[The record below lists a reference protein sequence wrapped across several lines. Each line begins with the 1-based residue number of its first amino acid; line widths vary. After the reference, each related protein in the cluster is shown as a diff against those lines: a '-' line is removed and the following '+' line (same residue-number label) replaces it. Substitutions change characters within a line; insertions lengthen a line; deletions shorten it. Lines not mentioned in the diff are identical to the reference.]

1 MLFKIRSCVTGLL
14 LAVFLCLSAVHVFA
28 AAKIVAQVGS
38 VPITVFELSRE
49 LQKLI
54 PLASGYHKGI
64 SKQKVDELSEVAMT
78 KVIEQAYMVQ
88 YALTEELSVSSAE
101 IDEVLL
107 PVRER
112 FPSESAFETALGEET
127 KADFRASIYRL
138 LLAKKAEDL
147 AVEQNVKIIEADIK
161 ADYDANMSRYK
172 RPRQFRASSILLSVD
187 PAATPKEKS
196 DKLEFAKKL
205 VSQARS
211 GEDFYDL
218 AYYNSDDRTKY
229 VGGDMGYFHEGQVL
243 EEIQHAVEKMKVGEI
258 SDPVTTL
265 RGYIII
271 KLVEDNP
278 PVQLTFLETK
288 DKLIAAE
295 EQRQRERLRGEW
307 LERLKETY
315 KVERFAN

>member
-1 MLFKIRSCVTGLL
+1 MLFKTRCCVTGLL

-28 AAKIVAQVGS
+28 AAKIVAQVGN

-64 SKQKVDELSEVAMT
+64 SKQKVDELSEEAMT
-78 KVIEQAYMVQ
+78 KVIERAYMVQ
-88 YALTEELSVSSAE
+88 YALAEELSVSSAE

-112 FPSESAFETALGEET
+112 FPSESAFEEALGEET

-138 LLAKKAEDL
+138 LLAKKAEDV
-147 AVEQNVKIIEADIK
+147 AVEQKIKVDEADVK
-161 ADYDANMSRYK
+161 ANYDANMSRYK

-211 GEDFYDL
+211 GEDFYNL

-243 EEIQHAVEKMKVGEI
+243 EEIQQTVEKMKVGEI

-265 RGYIII
+265 QGYIII

-278 PVQLTFLETK
+278 PVQLTFMETK

-295 EQRQRERLRGEW
+295 EKRQREQLRGEW
-307 LERLKETY
+307 LEHLKETY